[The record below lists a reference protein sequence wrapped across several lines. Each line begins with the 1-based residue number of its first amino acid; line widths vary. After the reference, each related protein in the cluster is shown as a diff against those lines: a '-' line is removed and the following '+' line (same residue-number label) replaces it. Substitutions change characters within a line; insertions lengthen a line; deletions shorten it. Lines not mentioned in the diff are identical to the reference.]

1 MLMTNWE
8 ATEEIKEEI
17 RKYLETMILNDIQ

>member
-17 RKYLETMILNDIQ
+17 TKYLETMILNDIQ